1 MSMKKI
7 ACCVDFS
14 ENSRAAFERALE
26 LAEKFQSKLYILHVL
41 PPVFNPVL
49 PDSEYVFPEQSK
61 DVLIIKVEER
71 LKHEFGSSVG
81 EAIESSIV
89 ILDGH
94 ISSEIIRFLREQDI
108 DLVVLGSYGASG
120 MGLVLFGSVAN
131 RVSHK
136 APCSVMIVRHKSRTQ
151 ED

>member
-1 MSMKKI
+1 MFCHPSSTL
-7 ACCVDFS
+7 S
-14 ENSRAAFERALE
+14 E
-26 LAEKFQSKLYILHVL
+26 Q
-41 PPVFNPVL
+41 P
-49 PDSEYVFPEQSK
+49 K

-71 LKHEFGSSVG
+71 LKQEYGSSVG

-94 ISSEIIRFLREQDI
+94 ISSEIIRFLREEDI

-131 RVSHK
+131 RVSHR
-136 APCSVMIVRHKSRTQ
+136 APCSVMIVRHKSRRQ
-151 ED
+151 DDQDEDNV